1 MKRITGRTTK
11 RSWDGQRCMR
21 PVVLVH
27 GIFDS
32 GTKFDRMAQ
41 FLNGRG
47 FRPLAPSLSPSNGKV
62 GLDEL
67 ALQLRAFVNEQI
79 PSQEPFD
86 LIGFSMGGL
95 VSRYYLQRLGGME
108 RVRRFI
114 TISSPHHGSYWAHV
128 IGNAACRQMR
138 PGSVFLEELNRDMK
152 MLEHVRFVSLWT
164 PLDLMI
170 VPASS
175 SRLDVGEE
183 VVLQVAAHPLM
194 VTSRLSLELI
204 VKLLQEETIP
214 QVPKRR

>member
-1 MKRITGRTTK
+1 
-11 RSWDGQRCMR
+11 MR

-27 GIFDS
+27 GIFNS
-32 GTKFDRMAQ
+32 GAKFGPMAQ
-41 FLNGRG
+41 FLSERG
-47 FRPLAPSLSPSNGKV
+47 FRPLAPSLSPNSGKL
-62 GLDEL
+62 GLDDL
-67 ALQLRAFVNEQI
+67 ALQLRVFVDEQI
-79 PSQEPFD
+79 PSGQPFD

-114 TISSPHHGSYWAHV
+114 TISSPHHGSYWAYA

-138 PGSVFLEELNRDMK
+138 PGSLFLVDLNRDMK
-152 MLEHVRFVSLWT
+152 MLEHVRFVSLWS
-164 PLDLMI
+164 PMDLMI
-170 VPASS
+170 LPASS

-204 VKLLQEETIP
+204 VKLLQEETFP